1 VCIYIYIHTYIR
13 IYIHVYIHRID
24 KAKWICVASIDL
36 TQIAVAAYL
45 ASVGETTYAAV
56 LAALIAPQ
64 MYLQV

>member
-1 VCIYIYIHTYIR
+1 
-13 IYIHVYIHRID
+13 
-24 KAKWICVASIDL
+24 VASIDL